1 MRAALTIA
9 RVSLGQLLLARR
21 SWALLALA
29 LLPTLIFGIG
39 QSNMGELAA
48 YDFFH
53 EAPLALLFAIVT
65 PVVTL
70 IGAAAAL
77 GDERTQHTLSF
88 LTLRPLPR
96 WQIAAAKAA
105 AAWAAAYAVLA
116 VAGLA
121 LAGTLLV
128 TQGDGSAVAPLLLGL
143 ALNVA
148 GYVAVFV
155 PLGLVMRRAV
165 LAGLGF
171 VFVWEAGLSLAIS
184 ALATFSVTRIG
195 LSAYAGLVEESFDS
209 LREPL
214 GAVVPG
220 VGGAVAK
227 AAVLLALGVLLTTE
241 LLRRRDLA

>member
-1 MRAALTIA
+1 MRPALTIA
-9 RVSLGQLLLARR
+9 RVSTVQLLAARR
-21 SWALLALA
+21 TWALLALA

-39 QSNMGELAA
+39 QSNMGERQA

-53 EAPLALLFAIVT
+53 EAPLAVLFAIIT

-77 GDERTQHTLSF
+77 GDERSQHTLSF
-88 LTLRPLPR
+88 LALRPMPR
-96 WQIAAAKAA
+96 WQLALAKAA
-105 AAWAAAYAVLA
+105 AAWVAAYALLA
-116 VAGLA
+116 AGGAA

-128 TQGDGSAVAPLLLGL
+128 TQGDGSAIVPLLVGL

-155 PLGLVMRRAV
+155 PLGLVMQRAV

-195 LSAYAGLVEESFDS
+195 LSAYAGLVPESFAS
-209 LREPL
+209 LEEPL
-214 GAVVPG
+214 GVVVPG
-220 VGGAVAK
+220 AGGAIAK
-227 AAVLLALGVLLTTE
+227 SVVLLALGVLLTAE

>member
-1 MRAALTIA
+1 MSPALAVA
-9 RVSLGQLLLARR
+9 RVSAAQLLVARR
-21 SWALLALA
+21 TWALLALA

-39 QSNMGELAA
+39 QSNMIEPQA

-53 EAPLALLFAIVT
+53 EAPMALLFAIVT

-77 GDERTQHTLSF
+77 GEERSQHTLSF
-88 LTLRPLPR
+88 LTLRPVPR
-96 WQIAAAKAA
+96 WQLAAAKAA
-105 AAWAAAYAVLA
+105 AAWGAAYAVMA
-116 VAGLA
+116 VGGVA
-121 LAGTLLV
+121 LAGTLLI
-128 TQGDGSAVAPLLLGL
+128 TQGDGSAMLPLLLGL

-148 GYVAVFV
+148 GYVAIFV
-155 PLGLVMRRAV
+155 PLGLVMQRAV
-165 LAGLGF
+165 LAGLAF

-195 LSAYAGLVEESFDS
+195 LSAYAGLVPESFEN

-214 GAVVPG
+214 GVVVPG
-220 VGGAVAK
+220 AGGAIAK
-227 AAVLLALGVLLTTE
+227 AAVLLVLGVLLTTE